1 MNTIV
6 KLIISLALSI
16 MGHEE
21 PPISDISENE
31 MIQEIKEVA
40 NKHGYFITTQELQS
54 ILKNEQNVPQI
65 KSQ

>member
-6 KLIISLALSI
+6 KLIIGLALSI

-21 PPISDISENE
+21 PPISDISENK

-40 NKHGYFITTQELQS
+40 NKHALHYS
-54 ILKNEQNVPQI
+54 N
-65 KSQ
+65 SYW